1 MTLLDLAQAGR
12 LAEVIEDLGV
22 GIKKA
27 IEGDKAA
34 DKRTIKKIER
44 LQRIQDAFLINPAG
58 QIRPALDL
66 PGLARDLIDTCDEIV
81 QCEGSVKEA
90 QDRVSLLRNAAEAVE
105 EILPEPPDQLQ
116 PGKSRR
122 LVLMH
127 KRHPELSDLNGV
139 GIFAPFVIDRPLSR
153 LDLEVIGKTEEQLK
167 QQSMNEYLALTV
179 FKEPVASTRGVIS
192 KPSLVYSTWP
202 DLVFDQLRPDR
213 PAEIV
218 DSAGVVRPADR
229 SAVSHMVFAV
239 DAAFRRLNR
248 ALPLSQARLVEQL
261 TDKQTEK
268 SRLQNLACFGPPNL
282 RLARDRSL
290 RGDPKKGDRK
300 RQEQP
305 KRQERPQNE
314 PTKIVNALQSIEKAF
329 ARVEQITRR
338 VVTDAQFGIGPAARP
353 GNVSGG
359 FDDIDKP
366 IGPGF
371 DDIDKPIGPG
381 FDDIDKPIGP
391 GFVDKPIGPGFAGG
405 SIGDEFGVAPTDAD
419 NLGSR
424 IAFATSDQGLG
435 ALAVIHLFLN
445 IARSFKQ
452 VELAIVRLEDEVA
465 TFLDPEFGAILSK
478 DDFEKAIEAR
488 IQRRFAV
495 IQETDLQA
503 LRIVRRVLAHPTFGI
518 GPGPSSIGRG
528 DREALAA
535 QAGLSRQR
543 LLLL

>member
-1 MTLLDLAQAGR
+1 M
-12 LAEVIEDLGV
+12 
-22 GIKKA
+22 
-27 IEGDKAA
+27 
-34 DKRTIKKIER
+34 
-44 LQRIQDAFLINPAG
+44 
-58 QIRPALDL
+58 
-66 PGLARDLIDTCDEIV
+66 
-81 QCEGSVKEA
+81 
-90 QDRVSLLRNAAEAVE
+90 
-105 EILPEPPDQLQ
+105 
-116 PGKSRR
+116 
-122 LVLMH
+122 
-127 KRHPELSDLNGV
+127 
-139 GIFAPFVIDRPLSR
+139 SR

-229 SAVSHMVFAV
+229 SAVSHMVFAF

-248 ALPLSQARLVEQL
+248 ALLLSQARLVEQL
-261 TDKQTEK
+261 KEEQTEK
-268 SRLQNLACFGPPNL
+268 SRLKNLACFGSPNL

-290 RGDPKKGDRK
+290 LGNPRKGDRR
-300 RQEQP
+300 RQERP

-314 PTKIVNALQSIEKAF
+314 PTKIVTALQSIEAAF
-329 ARVEQITRR
+329 SRVERITRR
-338 VVTDAQFGIGPAARP
+338 VVTDAQFGIGPAASP

-381 FDDIDKPIGP
+381 FLDKPIGPGFDDIDKPIGP
-391 GFVDKPIGPGFAGG
+391 GFAGR
-405 SIGDEFGVAPTDAD
+405 SIGDEFGVAPTDDAD

-452 VELAIVRLEDEVA
+452 VELAIVGLEDEVA
-465 TFLDPEFGAILSK
+465 TFLDPEFGAILSR

-495 IQETDLQA
+495 IRETGLQA

-518 GPGPSSIGRG
+518 GPGPSNIGRG